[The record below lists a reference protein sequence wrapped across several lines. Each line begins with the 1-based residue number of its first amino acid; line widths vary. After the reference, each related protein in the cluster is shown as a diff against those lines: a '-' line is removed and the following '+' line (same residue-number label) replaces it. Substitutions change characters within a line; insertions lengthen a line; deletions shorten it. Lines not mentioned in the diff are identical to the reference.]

1 MNVPSLCTAG
11 NIGWALP
18 MNIASMW
25 GFSLENGGVSKSGV
39 RTVYRPSVRGVHL
52 RPRGAVLLGAVGARA
67 VCVWSRG
74 RRRTKL
80 STGVRDFIQAKS
92 PSGAAW
98 HQSGNV
104 ATFRHTADRSAATR
118 SGAQAGCVCPFG
130 TFFSSSCCASVT
142 QWRLELCPLHHR
154 SRRRSHAQR
163 LWCAHRC
170 FRVHCARPAARPLGL
185 RGGPRSRSERGA
197 RSPGRCS
204 ISSRAG
210 C

>member
-80 STGVRDFIQAKS
+80 RTGVTS
-92 PSGAAW
+92 HLYVSY
-98 HQSGNV
+98 S
-104 ATFRHTADRSAATR
+104 T
-118 SGAQAGCVCPFG
+118 VCLLRC
-130 TFFSSSCCASVT
+130 SSS
-142 QWRLELCPLHHR
+142 
-154 SRRRSHAQR
+154 
-163 LWCAHRC
+163 
-170 FRVHCARPAARPLGL
+170 
-185 RGGPRSRSERGA
+185 RGRGIPDQHF
-197 RSPGRCS
+197 PGRIRRGHGDRKKCPPPQKDHQL
-204 ISSRAG
+204 RTFAHPLLL
-210 C
+210 CDEPQT